1 MLCCA
6 VECCIA
12 LFYAAMP
19 AALQAVICE
28 ELLGRTA
35 PCCAVYTFACCA
47 APRCLMLA
55 WLLLLLLLQAV
66 IYEELLQI
74 NPGSAT
80 GAYSTFTDSV
90 QPSFV
95 LMDLDGSK
103 VSMLVV
109 MVC

>member
-1 MLCCA
+1 MVLYCT
-6 VECCIA
+6 V
-12 LFYAAMP
+12 
-19 AALQAVICE
+19 
-28 ELLGRTA
+28 
-35 PCCAVYTFACCA
+35 
-47 APRCLMLA
+47 
-55 WLLLLLLLQAV
+55 LQAV

-103 VSMLVV
+103 VRPTNAPECVRACRLDRANHVV
-109 MVC
+109 CSPASCSWTWTAARWAK